1 MTYPRPS
8 AFVLPLLALLL
19 VSFVAMLSHATLSR
33 YSDEVAAKRLHLV
46 SALGLSDLTLF
57 TEARYTRH
65 PSMAD
70 LHTPFQDH
78 PTSLEHFPTG
88 SMISPPAHLNTLKS
102 AIRSQNNGRP
112 SHAVKY

>member
-1 MTYPRPS
+1 MTSPRPS
-8 AFVLPLLALLL
+8 SLILPLLALL
-19 VSFVAMLSHATLSR
+19 VAGFVAMIGHASLLH
-33 YSDEVAAKRLHLV
+33 YSDEETARRQHLV
-46 SALGLSDLTLF
+46 SELGLSDLTLF

-88 SMISPPAHLNTLKS
+88 SMIAPPAHLNTLKS
-102 AIRSQNNGRP
+102 AIRNQNNGRP
-112 SHAVKY
+112 SHAIKY